1 MKYLKALWQ
10 LTSSSLLTLGN
21 AQKRFWHF
29 ARLIAT
35 FCTYLFVPQIGKQ
48 RRRMELL
55 KKDITY
61 LIGKERAEGNLEP
74 ITPLYVS
81 RVLNVPLEEVEK
93 CLKEMDV

>member
-1 MKYLKALWQ
+1 MKYIKAVWQ
-10 LTSSSLLTLGN
+10 FVS
-21 AQKRFWHF
+21 
-29 ARLIAT
+29 
-35 FCTYLFVPQIGKQ
+35 YLFWPQQGKQ
-48 RRRMELL
+48 RRKMELQ

-74 ITPLYVS
+74 ITPLYIS

>member
-1 MKYLKALWQ
+1 MKCIKVIW
-10 LTSSSLLTLGN
+10 
-21 AQKRFWHF
+21 K
-29 ARLIAT
+29 
-35 FCTYLFVPQIGKQ
+35 FCSYLFVPQMGKQ

>member
-10 LTSSSLLTLGN
+10 
-21 AQKRFWHF
+21 
-29 ARLIAT
+29 
-35 FCTYLFVPQIGKQ
+35 FCAYLFIPQMGKQ
-48 RRRMELL
+48 RRRMEML

-81 RVLNVPLEEVEK
+81 CVLNVPLEEVEK

>member
-1 MKYLKALWQ
+1 MKYLKA
-10 LTSSSLLTLGN
+10 
-21 AQKRFWHF
+21 FWH
-29 ARLIAT
+29 
-35 FCTYLFVPQIGKQ
+35 FCTYLFVPQMGKQ

-81 RVLNVPLEEVEK
+81 RLLNVPLENVEK

>member
-10 LTSSSLLTLGN
+10 
-21 AQKRFWHF
+21 FY
-29 ARLIAT
+29 
-35 FCTYLFVPQIGKQ
+35 TYLFVPQMGKQ

-74 ITPLYVS
+74 ITPLYIS